1 MIIIIDYSGMSN
13 LFRDFFQNN
22 RIFLSWKPKSKNRKT
37 SAAEISIYI
46 QKQMSYG
53 RFSCIIDKKN
63 GIFFIPPFAIR
74 FQKNYIPSTSE
85 KDIVGGPR

>member
-1 MIIIIDYSGMSN
+1 METQIKKSENIRRKNFYLYTKTN
-13 LFRDFFQNN
+13 ELRT
-22 RIFLSWKPKSKNRKT
+22 IFLYYR
-37 SAAEISIYI
+37 
-46 QKQMSYG
+46 Q
-53 RFSCIIDKKN
+53 KN

>member
-22 RIFLSWKPKSKNRKT
+22 RIFLSWKPKSKNRKI

-53 RFSCIIDKKN
+53 RFSCIIDKKT
-63 GIFFIPPFAIR
+63 GFFHSAVCNPV
-74 FQKNYIPSTSE
+74 SE
-85 KDIVGGPR
+85 KLYSLNI